1 MYVRRGS
8 CQAGQGVLYYK
19 CKIRAAFYP
28 DKHFPKTEA
37 VMKRV
42 LKISALFLIAAVLF
56 SGCYPPP
63 FLFGGKY
70 SFFNQ
75 PNHEWISEECGVR
88 VISHEKGEQ
97 ADLIILSDGRE
108 YTFEFHTRGHR
119 MLYGLD
125 ENMVAVERWS
135 AHYHKTKA
143 CITVYSSKFF
153 EENEKFTLYLV
164 ED

>member
-1 MYVRRGS
+1 
-8 CQAGQGVLYYK
+8 
-19 CKIRAAFYP
+19 
-28 DKHFPKTEA
+28 
-37 VMKRV
+37 MKKV
-42 LKISALFLIAAVLF
+42 LKISVLFLITVALF
-56 SGCYPPP
+56 SGCYPPQ

-75 PNHEWISEECGVR
+75 PNHEWISEEYGVK

-97 ADLIILSDGRE
+97 ADLIIQSDGKE

-125 ENMVAVERWS
+125 ENMIVVEKWT

-143 CITVYSSKFF
+143 CITVISSEFF
-153 EENEKFTLYLV
+153 EEDEKLTLYLV